1 MANKD
6 EKDPYILNM
15 DAMEDDFYDGVML
28 LLEELGITEDFCNEL
43 VRVTTDLE
51 TNTYL
56 STLSDFKKFLE

>member
-6 EKDPYILNM
+6 DTDPYILNM

-43 VRVTTDLE
+43 VRVTTDFE

>member
-1 MANKD
+1 MANKE

>member
-1 MANKD
+1 M
-6 EKDPYILNM
+6 NM